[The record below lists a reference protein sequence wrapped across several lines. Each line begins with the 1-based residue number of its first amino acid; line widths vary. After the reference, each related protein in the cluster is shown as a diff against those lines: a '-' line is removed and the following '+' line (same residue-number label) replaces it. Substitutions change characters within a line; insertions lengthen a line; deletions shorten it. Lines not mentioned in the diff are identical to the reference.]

1 MKIHAQYDA
10 SAPFD
15 GNVEY
20 GMANAYTLVQA
31 LEAAGKNLTRQGVV
45 NAIEKSGATWKGPGL
60 VPFRYSTSE
69 HGGYG
74 GTEMAKVQGGKI
86 VAFGGPLLTDP
97 TPSGPITPYTA
108 AQPAPPASGVPAS

>member
-31 LEAAGKNLTRQGVV
+31 LQAAGKDLTRQDMI
-45 NAIEKSGATWKGPGL
+45 NAINKHGANWTGPGL
-60 VPFRYSTSE
+60 VPFRYSTTD
-69 HGGYG
+69 HGGFSG
-74 GTEMAKVQGGKI
+74 AEMGMIKNGQI
-86 VAFGGPLLTDP
+86 VLSGGPLTHACRRFGDYSVHGDAARSSGNGI
-97 TPSGPITPYTA
+97 PSN
-108 AQPAPPASGVPAS
+108 